1 MNLKKILLLTFLV
14 TSVGLQAQKKIKKQ
28 SREKIRALKIAY
40 ITDKL
45 DLSEGEAEKFWPIYN
60 KYDAILMKLRVEERY
75 KLKRSI
81 SEKGGLETLSENDAD
96 AITKK
101 MISLEKEMYET
112 KKAFFISLRKVIS
125 SKKIIQLQMAE
136 REFNRTMLRK
146 LRKPRKKIKDKKE
159 P

>member
-1 MNLKKILLLTFLV
+1 MNFKKIFLLVFLAAGL
-14 TSVGLQAQKKIKKQ
+14 SVQAQTRIKKQ

-45 DLSEGEAEKFWPIYN
+45 NLSETEAEKFWPIYN
-60 KYDAILMKLRVEERY
+60 RFDAKLMKLRVEERY

-81 SEKGGLETLSENDAD
+81 GEAGGLEALSEADAD

-101 MISLEKEMYET
+101 MVELEKEMYET
-112 KKAFFISLRKVIS
+112 KRAFFSSLRKVIS
-125 SKKIIQLQMAE
+125 SKKIIRLQMAE
-136 REFNRTMLRK
+136 REFNRSMLRK
-146 LRKPRKKIKDKKE
+146 LRKPRKERKEKKE